1 MLTAKINGN
10 VILASYNFH
19 GINRGFWSFT
29 RRSPPF
35 LNENGEYAMKSK
47 LLLALLTVTLAGT
60 AAAQVKVE
68 DAIKFRQS
76 GYAFM
81 AWNMQRIKMNVEG
94 TYNKEEVIKAANAI
108 QAIANS
114 GMGALYVPGSDK
126 GKGWEDTRAKP
137 GIFTDKEK
145 VGKVATVFNKEAN
158 EMAKVAAT
166 GDAAAVGAQLG
177 KLSDSCKGCHEDFK
191 AKK

>member
-1 MLTAKINGN
+1 
-10 VILASYNFH
+10 
-19 GINRGFWSFT
+19 
-29 RRSPPF
+29 
-35 LNENGEYAMKSK
+35 MKSK
-47 LLLALLTVTLAGT
+47 LLLALLTTTLAAGT
-60 AAAQVKVE
+60 AVAQVKVE

-76 GYAFM
+76 GYGFM
-81 AWNMQRIKMNVEG
+81 AWNMARIKANVEG
-94 TYNKEEVIKAANAI
+94 TYNKEEVIKAANVI

-126 GKGWEDTRAKP
+126 GTGWEATRAKP
-137 GIFTDKEK
+137 AIFTDKEK
-145 VGKVATVFNKEAN
+145 VGKVAMAFNKEAN

-177 KLSDSCKGCHEDFK
+177 KLGDTCKGCHDDFK